1 MSRRARLLLSAL
13 VLVPATA
20 ACGSDDDAVVDST
33 TASTPSTVAS
43 TPASTVATTPA
54 STVASTTVASPTVQP
69 GATPSDVVAHEA
81 FPAARCDANRA
92 AGTITYLSSFDFAA
106 TASIVEVIVAEEK
119 GYFDDLC
126 LDVELKAS
134 FSTANYPQIAAN
146 NAQFSSGGSF
156 SEIVDFSTKND
167 AQFVAVAV
175 EGKTGIDALIV
186 KEGEATTLGD
196 LKGATIGV
204 KGALTRGVEAMLQK
218 AGLVEGRDYTTVLIE
233 GFDPKVHVAIPAIVG
248 FPGYKSN
255 EPLQLEAAGIPF
267 TLFDPSD
274 SGIPGSFGILYTNAE
289 FLREHPTA
297 AQDFVRASMR
307 GLADAVADPQAASDI
322 ALALINASGNAMRL
336 SPEGERARWAVE
348 SRLVVETNTA
358 TPLGVPEPALLQA
371 EVDTHAGI
379 GLFDG
384 IPPAVAPYVDVD
396 TISGVYDDDGTV
408 IWPATD

>member
-1 MSRRARLLLSAL
+1 MSRRVSLVLSAL
-13 VLVPATA
+13 AIVSLVA
-20 ACGSDDDAVVDST
+20 ACGSDDEALTESTIAPSSAVT
-33 TASTPSTVAS
+33 TAPPTAS
-43 TPASTVATTPA
+43 APTASA
-54 STVASTTVASPTVQP
+54 P
-69 GATPSDVVAHEA
+69 GRSSDVVAGEP
-81 FPAARCDANRA
+81 FPAARCEANKA
-92 AGTITYLSSFDFAA
+92 AGTITYLSGFDFAA
-106 TASIVEVIVAEEK
+106 TASIVEVIVAEQK
-119 GYFDDLC
+119 GYFDELC

-146 NAQFSSGGSF
+146 NAQFASGGSF
-156 SEIVDFSTKND
+156 SEIVDYSTENE

-186 KEGEATTLGD
+186 KEGEATTLAE
-196 LKGATIGV
+196 LKGSTIGV
-204 KGALTRGVEAMLQK
+204 KGALTRGVAAMLQK
-218 AGLVEGRDYTTVLIE
+218 AGLVEGRDFTTVLLD
-233 GFDPKVHVAIPAIVG
+233 GFDPKVHAEIPAIVG

-255 EPLQLEAAGIPF
+255 EPLQLDAAGIPF

-274 SGIPGSFGILYTNAE
+274 SGIPGSFGILYTNAD

-307 GLADAVADPQAASDI
+307 GLADAVADPQAASDT
-322 ALALINASGNAMRL
+322 ALALINANGNAMFL

-379 GLFDG
+379 GLFG
-384 IPPAVAPYVDVD
+384 GTAPTITPYVDVD
-396 TISGVYDDDGTV
+396 TIAGVYDADGTV
-408 IWPATD
+408 IWPASG